1 MNKQKATRTAKPKH
15 VAPSKRVV
23 KPKRVSQPEHVELGS
38 RMTIVQA
45 ADLHRALV
53 ARLADGGSIIVDGT
67 RVEEIDTAILQLLTS
82 LWRTAEERGT
92 ACTWHG
98 ASGVLR
104 HTANLIGVA
113 EVLHFPDGECAR
125 GNAAG

>member
-1 MNKQKATRTAKPKH
+1 MNEKKPPRTARPSRVKQP
-15 VAPSKRVV
+15 AP
-23 KPKRVSQPEHVELGS
+23 VELDV
-38 RMTIVQA
+38 RMTIVHA
-45 ADLHRALV
+45 ADLHRTLL
-53 ARLADGGSIIVDGT
+53 ARLAQGHAIVVDGT

-98 ASGVLR
+98 ASRVLR